1 MVQNLEAIKNNW
13 ITFENYLIETRYSV
27 RLPKDG
33 TPLEKTWE
41 DIVNRIKREISSYF
55 TNSKNLNENTK
66 HIEPHMSA
74 FINALKDKY
83 IVPASPVLM
92 TFGNPYTKRKG
103 YFSCYPL
110 GYVDDNFEDI
120 YNTCRKM
127 KEIYVRGGGVGL
139 DLSKLRPK
147 NSPVDSHQGIASGP
161 VGFLPLFDAVTG
173 TTNQGGRR
181 RGALL
186 IQLHY
191 THPDI
196 KQFIKAKSA
205 VPAISQVIYSLPEAE
220 RIDIPLQNMNISVV
234 VDNNFFSNEEHVP
247 LLDLIAEQAWKSG
260 DPGLL
265 FIDNM
270 KTFSPFNPEE
280 YGEEHNP
287 GFSNPCG
294 EYLAPAHT
302 ACNLI
307 SINIAKIA
315 RDCFD
320 PINKNFDF
328 NVFFKKVA
336 YYAEL
341 ATYFANHLIF
351 RDEGYPLKE
360 IRIKTQQV
368 RPVGVGMTGFH
379 TALLIAF
386 YGNSIY
392 GDDTAIDF
400 AQKTQASLTIGTL
413 KASSDLAVKTK
424 IIYKWNQDYLKLH
437 LTELKEIVSKL
448 PLKEEF
454 DFIENTAKTYGGFF
468 NSITTSQ
475 PPTGS
480 VSQFAYVGGDTGI
493 EPMFAIELKRR
504 VRDFYSNQWKTVEL
518 TTLYIADLLED
529 KDFRKKVENQIAHNI
544 SPDAQLKMC
553 EAFQKFIHTGISKTV
568 NVPRSTTIDDI
579 KNLIFKSKEMRL
591 KGFTVFRDGCRED
604 TVYVTTA
611 QVTSVSS
618 TSDQTIQSA
627 QQVKN
632 TKETQTK
639 NSEEVKD
646 LLPIRQGYVHE
657 VKGPVNAYII
667 VSKDE
672 EERIREVFISVGKA
686 GTTLNGM
693 FQGLGRVMS
702 VALRK
707 HPDLIEEF
715 IHTLLGIETGEFYSC
730 NGISGKSLPDMIA
743 KILNFHHNNNYRG
756 EFTKNQVYNNNSA
769 KSLNNFNSK
778 GDLCPICGKLS
789 FARSG
794 NCKTCLNCGYTTC

>member
-1 MVQNLEAIKNNW
+1 MKEERFNAVKESWKA
-13 ITFENYLIETRYSV
+13 FESYLIETRYSV

-33 TPLEKTWE
+33 TPIERSWH
-41 DIVNRIKREISSYF
+41 DIANRIKREINAYYADNKKVN
-55 TNSKNLNENTK
+55 TLSKQ
-66 HIEPHMSA
+66 IEP
-74 FINALKDKY
+74 FIAPFAKALEEKY
-83 IVPASPVLM
+83 IIPASPVLM
-92 TFGNPYTKRKG
+92 TFGNPHTKRKG

-110 GYVDDNFEDI
+110 GYVEDTFESI
-120 YNTCRKM
+120 YATCNNMR
-127 KEIYVRGGGVGL
+127 EIYIRGGGVGL
-139 DLSKLRPK
+139 DLSKLRAK
-147 NSPVDSHQGIASGP
+147 NSPVDNHQGIASGP

-186 IQLHY
+186 IQMHY

-196 KQFIKAKSA
+196 KAFIKAKSA
-205 VPAISQVIYSLPEAE
+205 VPAISQVVYSLPEDE

-234 VDNNFFSNEEHVP
+234 VDEHFFKTETGKE
-247 LLDLIAEQAWKSG
+247 LLDLIATQAWKSG

-280 YGEEHNP
+280 YGEEHIP
-287 GFSNPCG
+287 AFSNPCG
-294 EYLAPAHT
+294 EYLAPSHT

-307 SINIAKIA
+307 TVNVAKIA

-320 PINKNFDF
+320 PSSKTFDF
-328 NVFFKKVA
+328 NAFFKKVS
-336 YYAEL
+336 YYAEI

-351 RDEGYPLKE
+351 RDEGYPLEE
-360 IRIKTQQV
+360 IRKKTQEV

-379 TALLIAF
+379 TALLLAY
-386 YGNSIY
+386 YGTSIY
-392 GDDTAIDF
+392 GDDTAINF

-413 KASSDLAVKTK
+413 KASSELAIKTGTV
-424 IIYKWNQDYLKLH
+424 YKWNKEYLNLH
-437 LTELKEIVSKL
+437 LTELEEIVSKL
-448 PLKEEF
+448 PLQEEF
-454 DFIENTAKTYGGFF
+454 SLVKETAKLYGGFF

-493 EPMFAIELKRR
+493 EPMFAIELTRR
-504 VRDFYSNQWKTVEL
+504 VRDFYSNQWKTVNL

-529 KDFRKKVENQIAHNI
+529 DEFRKRVESQIAHNI
-544 SPDAQLKMC
+544 SPIAQLKMC

-568 NVPRSTTIDDI
+568 NVPRNTSVEEI
-579 KNLIFKSKEMRL
+579 KDLIFKSKEMRL

-604 TVYVTTA
+604 TVYVTSPKETKDVSTVNA
-611 QVTSVSS
+611 SLSPSSSHSSATSGS
-618 TSDQTIQSA
+618 TSTEAKKIDDRAKDSDS
-627 QQVKN
+627 K
-632 TKETQTK
+632 
-639 NSEEVKD
+639 VKD
-646 LLPIRQGYVHE
+646 LPPIRHGYIHE
-657 VKGPVNAYII
+657 VRGPVNAYII
-667 VSKDE
+667 ISKDE

-715 IHTLLGIETGEFYSC
+715 IHTLRGIETG
-730 NGISGKSLPDMIA
+730 
-743 KILNFHHNNNYRG
+743 
-756 EFTKNQVYNNNSA
+756 
-769 KSLNNFNSK
+769 
-778 GDLCPICGKLS
+778 
-789 FARSG
+789 
-794 NCKTCLNCGYTTC
+794 